1 MQPIKKISIG
11 RLTLSGALYC
21 GMALLPVVARAESS
35 TAGDCRSDHL
45 SWYQCQ
51 SDRDCAII
59 ASPCGWPN
67 DAASTLHAK
76 VAKQCNQHQG
86 AAMSCAAYDPTRDGI
101 FHAVCAEGACVAVGN
116 E

>member
-1 MQPIKKISIG
+1 MKKTSIA
-11 RLTLSGALYC
+11 RVAVSAAFYC
-21 GMALLPVVARAESS
+21 GMVLLPVAAQAEAS

-51 SDRDCAII
+51 SDRDCTVI

-67 DAASTLHAK
+67 DAASALHAK
-76 VAKQCNQHQG
+76 AAKQCNQHQG
-86 AAMSCAAYDPTRDGI
+86 AAMSCAAYDPARDGT
-101 FHAVCAEGACVAVGN
+101 FHAVCAEGSCVAVGN